1 MFLSLVFAEKFLQR
15 YVSKLNIYLGSR
27 LWGMGFHCNHPCN
40 YIGTQNRCRDWDQ
53 YMWYSLVTKCP
64 IKNHGKGF
72 IVLQTDKIIWGE
84 IELVFLDNKGKAA
97 RIEIPDLCVVFVK
110 AIFFKINIFQ
120 TFRNIHLATPYP
132 SALPIDYIV
141 FVLTFGQAADGEGFI
156 VQITIKVCVVP
167 QPTATNLFLVT
178 KTVKLGT

>member
-27 LWGMGFHCNHPCN
+27 LWGMGFHRNHPCN
-40 YIGTQNRCRDWDQ
+40 YIGTQKGQNRCRDWDQ
-53 YMWYSLVTKCP
+53 YMRYSLVTNCP

-84 IELVFLDNKGKAA
+84 IELVFSDNKGKAA
-97 RIEIPDLCVVFVK
+97 RIEIPDFCVVFVK
-110 AIFFKINIFQ
+110 AICFKINIFQ

-141 FVLTFGQAADGEGFI
+141 FVLTFGQAVDGEGFI
-156 VQITIKVCVVP
+156 VQITIKVCVKCHNQ
-167 QPTATNLFLVT
+167 QPRTWF
-178 KTVKLGT
+178 